1 MKKLKSNTIKKLKP
15 YWKKLQELEGKFNL
29 DVYALELKMRNELN
43 IDDLEF
49 FWSDGYC
56 GIGNTSRTIKLVN
69 AEELEKK

>member
-29 DVYALELKMRNELN
+29 NVHELELKMQDE
-43 IDDLEF
+43 IGMEDLKF

-56 GIGNTSRTIKLVN
+56 GIGNESRTIKLIH
-69 AEELEKK
+69 EHELKEK